1 MLEIK
6 TQLKKAFTR
15 LIDLPTVKQRTTK
28 LEDRSNRKKKK
39 KHPENCVCVCV
50 CVCV

>member
-6 TQLKKAFTR
+6 TQLKKAFAR

-28 LEDRSNRKKKK
+28 LEDRSIKTKLKHKQKEKKKK
-39 KHPENCVCVCV
+39 P
-50 CVCV
+50 